1 MSSLLSLLPLI
12 LLFVVMWFFMIRP
25 QQKRAKEHREMVSQ
39 LQSGQRVTTIGGI
52 KGTVRA
58 VDETTAIVIVNGKGT
73 EMTFEKQAIK
83 QVDPS

>member
-1 MSSLLSLLPLI
+1 MATLVSLIPLI

-25 QQKRAKEHREMVSQ
+25 QQKRAKEHRQMVAE
-39 LQSGQRVTTIGGI
+39 LRAGQRVTSIGGI

-58 VDETTAIVIVNGKGT
+58 VDETTAVVTIDGKGN
-73 EMTFEKQAIK
+73 ELTFEKQAIK

>member
-39 LQSGQRVTTIGGI
+39 LESGQRVTTIGGI

-58 VDETTAIVIVNGKGT
+58 VDETTAVVIVNGKGT

>member
-1 MSSLLSLLPLI
+1 MSSLLSLLPLV

-58 VDETTAIVIVNGKGT
+58 VDETTAVVVVNGKGT

-83 QVDPS
+83 QVNPS